1 MDGFSGMLSYNVV
14 IGTELKRKS
23 EEEKNDLPEAK
34 QNVEIDALL
43 GARANFLS
51 SQQRSDYLR
60 SR

>member
-23 EEEKNDLPEAK
+23 EEEKTDLPEAK
-34 QNVEIDALL
+34 QNVEIDTLL

-60 SR
+60 NR